1 LAHKGQASSIRTGHH
16 AETPSGGIFYA
27 GSRPAHPTGSGKLFQ
42 WDAPWSGRDA
52 LVPLLAD
59 GPAYPA
65 PDVFK

>member
-1 LAHKGQASSIRTGHH
+1 VGRT
-16 AETPSGGIFYA
+16 
-27 GSRPAHPTGSGKLFQ
+27 
-42 WDAPWSGRDA
+42 WSGRDA